1 MENQKKRF
9 ISPEKKFNLFIAMA
23 ITGIIAIV
31 IGFSRTFLIPLAEGT
46 KSWPI
51 VIYVHGAFAFGWV
64 LLFLIQSV
72 LIKTKNYKTHMTLGR
87 WGFFIAIGA
96 AVTII
101 PAGLYQIERELKE
114 GFGQTAILTIT
125 GVFSSALIFLSFVT
139 LAIYFRKKPQAHK
152 RFMLLATIVLLWPAW
167 FRWRHYFPSVTRPD
181 IWFGIV
187 LADSLII
194 IAFIWDWLKNKKIH
208 PVLLYGGLFF
218 IIENVIEII
227 LFDTPVWR
235 AIASFLYNILS

>member
-1 MENQKKRF
+1 
-9 ISPEKKFNLFIAMA
+9 
-23 ITGIIAIV
+23 
-31 IGFSRTFLIPLAEGT
+31 
-46 KSWPI
+46 
-51 VIYVHGAFAFGWV
+51 
-64 LLFLIQSV
+64 
-72 LIKTKNYKTHMTLGR
+72 
-87 WGFFIAIGA
+87 
-96 AVTII
+96 
-101 PAGLYQIERELKE
+101 
-114 GFGQTAILTIT
+114 
-125 GVFSSALIFLSFVT
+125 LIFLSFVT